1 MKNNLLVVSFD
12 DETNRYSIE
21 IPKGSSVPET
31 VFSFA
36 IVVKCWLRDGVIKE
50 TGDIFKMLDKYVNDP
65 QYEEVKED
73 DENVSKSSDEQ
84 TGDVQ

>member
-50 TGDIFKMLDKYVNDP
+50 TNDIFKMLEKYVNDP

-73 DENVSKSSDEQ
+73 EDVEESTDEQ
-84 TGDVQ
+84 TGDEQ